1 MANSDR
7 IIADAEAL
15 LRRVSPEGR
24 HYAQRQ
30 RRRRM
35 QAMARVA
42 RRLIVATGALIAAM
56 FAWGFIVGPIGQFGL
71 LAVVAAIV
79 LAWVVIV
86 GLSREPEETPQRLAQ
101 SDLPLLPSRT
111 EAWLQRQRPALPAP
125 AARLVDGI
133 GLKLEALTPQLVG
146 LDPAEPA
153 AAGIRKLLSVEL
165 PELIEGYARVPQ
177 NLRKIERDGP
187 SPDRQLLDG
196 LSLVDSQLAE
206 MSEDLAAGDLRA
218 LATQQRYLEL
228 KYRDDGEA

>member
-1 MANSDR
+1 MANSDQ

-24 HYAQRQ
+24 QYAERQ
-30 RRRRM
+30 RRRRLH
-35 QAMARVA
+35 AMTRTL
-42 RRLIVATGALIAAM
+42 RRLIVATGAILAAM
-56 FAWGFIVGPIGQFGL
+56 FAWGLVIGPVGQFGL
-71 LAVVAAIV
+71 LAAVAAIV
-79 LAWVVIV
+79 VAWVVIV
-86 GLSREPEETPQRLAQ
+86 GIGREPEETPQRLAQ
-101 SDLPLLPSRT
+101 SDLPQLPSRT

-133 GLKLEALTPQLVG
+133 GLKLETLAPQLAG

-177 NLRKIERDGP
+177 NLRKLERDGP

-196 LSLVDSQLAE
+196 LSLVDRQLTE

-228 KYRDDGEA
+228 KYKDDGEA

>member
-7 IIADAEAL
+7 VIADAEAL

-24 HYAQRQ
+24 QYAERQ

-35 QAMARVA
+35 NAMTRTA
-42 RRLIVATGALIAAM
+42 RRLIVATGAILAAM
-56 FAWGFIVGPIGQFGL
+56 FAWGLAIGPVGQFGL
-71 LAVVAAIV
+71 LAAVAAIV
-79 LAWVVIV
+79 IAWVVIV
-86 GLSREPEETPQRLAQ
+86 SMSREPEETPQRLAQ

-133 GLKLEALTPQLVG
+133 GLKLETLTPQLAG

-153 AAGIRKLLSVEL
+153 AAGIRKLLAQEL

-177 NLRKIERDGP
+177 NLRKLERDGP

-196 LSLVDSQLAE
+196 LSLVDRQLAE
-206 MSEDLAAGDLRA
+206 MSEDLASGDLRA

-228 KYRDDGEA
+228 KYKDGEEG